1 VYISSRDQAL
11 KDLRHEGNWTGV
23 VAACPLHAHL
33 LNGEPVSEVLAMS
46 GIVDRSRRLVLGGT
60 PVATGIL
67 PVGDALCCT
76 NPSLGRGMTMGFM
89 HAAGTAEV
97 VREHLGDPV
106 ALAAAHDRMS
116 QDRIIPW
123 YRQTVELDL
132 ERKRKIDASIA
143 GAPAAPAAAPPGD
156 GGGDAPGLAQ
166 IQAGMLYDADVFRAF
181 MEIISLLA
189 LPAEIMARPGFAER
203 LAKSVAG
210 REAFVIP
217 GPSRAELLS
226 SLA

>member
-1 VYISSRDQAL
+1 MV
-11 KDLRHEGNWTGV
+11 
-23 VAACPLHAHL
+23 
-33 LNGEPVSEVLAMS
+33 
-46 GIVDRSRRLVLGGT
+46 GGT
-60 PVATGIL
+60 PVVTGIL

-97 VREHLGDPV
+97 VREHLGDPL

-123 YRQTVELDL
+123 YRQTVELDR
-132 ERKRKIDASIA
+132 ERKRQIDASIA
-143 GAPAAPAAAPPGD
+143 GAPAAPEAAPPGHD
-156 GGGDAPGLAQ
+156 GGDAPGLAQ

-181 MEIISLLA
+181 LEIISLLA

>member
-1 VYISSRDQAL
+1 MTVYISSRDQAL
-11 KDLRHEGNWTGV
+11 KDLRHEDNWTGL

-33 LNGEPVSEVLAMS
+33 LDGEPVSEILAMS
-46 GIVDRSRRLVLGGT
+46 GIVDRSRRLVLDGT

-97 VREHLGDPV
+97 VREHLGDPL

-123 YRQTVELDL
+123 YRQTVELDR
-132 ERKRKIDASIA
+132 ERKREIDASIA
-143 GAPAAPAAAPPGD
+143 GAPAAPQAAPPGHD
-156 GGGDAPGLAQ
+156 GGDPPGLAE
-166 IQAGMLYDADVFRAF
+166 IQVGMLYDAEVFRAF

-189 LPAEIMARPGFAER
+189 LPGRSWPGPASPSGSPSPWQAARP
-203 LAKSVAG
+203 S
-210 REAFVIP
+210 
-217 GPSRAELLS
+217 
-226 SLA
+226 